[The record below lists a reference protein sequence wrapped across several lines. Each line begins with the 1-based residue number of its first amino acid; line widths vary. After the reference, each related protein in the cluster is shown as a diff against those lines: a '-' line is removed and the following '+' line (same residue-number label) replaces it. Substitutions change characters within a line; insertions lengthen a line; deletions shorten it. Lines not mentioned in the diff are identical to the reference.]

1 VIEALRVAN
10 PSSTAQI
17 PIHTIAFVNQETIG
31 LMKQIATQ
39 SGGKFRF
46 VQ

>member
-1 VIEALRVAN
+1 VQNRA
-10 PSSTAQI
+10 SHGQI
-17 PIHTIAFVNQETIG
+17 PIHTIAFVNEETIG
-31 LMKQIATQ
+31 IMRQIAKQ

>member
-1 VIEALRVAN
+1 MIEALRVQN
-10 PSSTAQI
+10 PPSNGQI

-31 LMKQIATQ
+31 IMKQIAKQ